1 MSSNVTKNLKQVPVC
16 DGTSFH
22 GNPGFNL
29 HGKGARTQEGIQLN
43 LANTMFAVVI
53 TKNGIENYGAV
64 FHHGHR
70 DHGFI
75 LERLSNTDSMILQTD
90 NDNYRCYMDISYDVP
105 VVYVVFECSVRA

>member
-1 MSSNVTKNLKQVPVC
+1 MSSNVTNNLKQVPVC

-70 DHGFI
+70 DQGFI
-75 LERLSNTDSMILQTD
+75 LERLSNTDRMILQTD
-90 NDNYRCYMDISYDVP
+90 NDNHRCYMDISYDVP
-105 VVYVVFECSVRA
+105 VVYMVFECSVRA